1 MTVARAWHTA
11 TLLPSGKVLIAGGSS
26 TPGQTA
32 SAELYNPATGTFTAT
47 GNMTVARVFYAA
59 ALLPSGKV
67 LVTGGEGDSFDGVA
81 SAELY
86 DPAAGAFTATGNMT
100 VARHDH
106 TATLLGNGKVLI
118 AGGVGGVG
126 GIYNL
131 ASAELYD
138 PGAGRFTATASMT
151 TYRADHTATL
161 LGNGE
166 VLVAGGFANGW
177 LASAEL
183 YDPAAW
189 TFTATGSMAVARQY
203 HTATLLLDGKVLIV
217 GGTRATSGELY
228 E

>member
-1 MTVARAWHTA
+1 
-11 TLLPSGKVLIAGGSS
+11 
-26 TPGQTA
+26 
-32 SAELYNPATGTFTAT
+32 
-47 GNMTVARVFYAA
+47 
-59 ALLPSGKV
+59 
-67 LVTGGEGDSFDGVA
+67 
-81 SAELY
+81 
-86 DPAAGAFTATGNMT
+86 
-100 VARHDH
+100 
-106 TATLLGNGKVLI
+106 
-118 AGGVGGVG
+118 
-126 GIYNL
+126 
-131 ASAELYD
+131 
-138 PGAGRFTATASMT
+138 MT